1 MDEGGEKWGFVWISA
16 FWWVVAVF
24 LGEFQHSVDQK
35 GRLAI
40 PAKFR
45 EELADGAVVTRGL
58 DKCLV
63 IYPRGE
69 WETLAEKV
77 SQLPQTQPN
86 VRTLSRLLFSGAVD
100 LSLDS
105 QGRTILPQYLR
116 EYAGIT
122 ANVAVIGLYQ
132 RIEVWCLKEWNAVK
146 TTTEAAGGSL
156 AEQLADLGI

>member
-1 MDEGGEKWGFVWISA
+1 MT
-16 FWWVVAVF
+16 VF
-24 LGEFQHSVDQK
+24 LGEFQHTVDQK

-63 IYPRGE
+63 IYPGSE
-69 WETLAEKV
+69 WASLAERV
-77 SQLPQTQPN
+77 SRLPQTQPN

-116 EYAGIT
+116 KYAGIA

-132 RIEVWCLKEWNAVK
+132 RIEVWGLDEWNAVK
-146 TTTEAAGGSL
+146 ATTEAAGGSL

>member
-1 MDEGGEKWGFVWISA
+1 MGKSGGLCGKVPSSGLLT
-16 FWWVVAVF
+16 VF

-45 EELADGAVVTRGL
+45 DELADGAVVTRGL

-77 SQLPQTQPN
+77 SRLPQTQPN
-86 VRTLSRLLFSGAVD
+86 VRTLSRLLFSGAVE

>member
-1 MDEGGEKWGFVWISA
+1 MT
-16 FWWVVAVF
+16 VF
-24 LGEFQHSVDQK
+24 LGEYQHTVDQK

-63 IYPRGE
+63 IYPGSE
-69 WETLAEKV
+69 WASLAERV
-77 SQLPQTQPN
+77 SRLPQTQPN

-116 EYAGIT
+116 TYAGIA

-132 RIEVWCLKEWNAVK
+132 RIEVWGLEEWNAVK
-146 TTTEAAGGSL
+146 ATTEAAGGSL

>member
-1 MDEGGEKWGFVWISA
+1 M
-16 FWWVVAVF
+16 F
-24 LGEFQHSVDQK
+24 LGEFQHTVDQK

-63 IYPRGE
+63 IYPGSE
-69 WETLAEKV
+69 WASLAERV
-77 SQLPQTQPN
+77 SRLPQTQPN

-116 EYAGIT
+116 KYAGIA

-132 RIEVWCLKEWNAVK
+132 RIEVWGLDEWNAVK
-146 TTTEAAGGSL
+146 ATTEAEGGSL

>member
-1 MDEGGEKWGFVWISA
+1 LT
-16 FWWVVAVF
+16 VF
-24 LGEFQHSVDQK
+24 LGEFQHTVDQK

-63 IYPRGE
+63 IYPRSE
-69 WETLAEKV
+69 WASLAERV
-77 SQLPQTQPN
+77 SRLPQTQPN

-116 EYAGIT
+116 KYAGIA

-132 RIEVWCLKEWNAVK
+132 RIEVWGLEEWNAVK
-146 TTTEAAGGSL
+146 ATTEAAGGSL

>member
-1 MDEGGEKWGFVWISA
+1 MT
-16 FWWVVAVF
+16 VF
-24 LGEFQHSVDQK
+24 LGEFQHTVDQK

-63 IYPRGE
+63 IYPGSE
-69 WETLAEKV
+69 WASLAERV
-77 SQLPQTQPN
+77 SRLPQTQPN

-116 EYAGIT
+116 KYAGIA

-132 RIEVWCLKEWNAVK
+132 RIEVWGLEEWNAVK
-146 TTTEAAGGSL
+146 ATTEAAGGSL